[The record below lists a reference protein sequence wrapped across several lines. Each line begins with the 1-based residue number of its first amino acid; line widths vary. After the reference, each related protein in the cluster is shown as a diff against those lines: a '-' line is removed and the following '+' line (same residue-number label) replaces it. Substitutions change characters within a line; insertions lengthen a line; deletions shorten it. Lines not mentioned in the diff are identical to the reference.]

1 MMLAMKI
8 SRSAI
13 VILIAVIIL
22 LIAIFTMQSGEDAVE
37 PAVVNSETANLN
49 ASAPSDSTPVATSN
63 ATEPEE
69 KSGIGAS
76 NATIEEGNATSAG
89 VKEAASA
96 MQEANAGLEQKNATP
111 PAANATIEES
121 TTAVTQ
127 ANGTAPAS
135 ANPTLTGAA
144 GICGERAAN
153 VLIEKAA
160 RLEKEA
166 AEKAAAEKAAKEKAE
181 KEKAEKAAKEKAAK
195 EKAEKEKVEKA
206 AKEKAA
212 REKTK
217 AEQAKPA
224 PKEQPRVAVAPT
236 TPSVGSAPG
245 DVINKLVDFGAN
257 RVSLINR
264 SIAPSKSSRQVTQE
278 GGKYVGRYY
287 YVEPSSLHVEAS
299 PADPS
304 SPFKYIGKVRYREG
318 FYEIRA
324 NSREEALKGEGSVI
338 QQRNMCEL
346 IQYKN
351 NKWLE

>member
-1 MMLAMKI
+1 MLAMKI

>member
-1 MMLAMKI
+1 M
-8 SRSAI
+8 
-13 VILIAVIIL
+13 
-22 LIAIFTMQSGEDAVE
+22 
-37 PAVVNSETANLN
+37 
-49 ASAPSDSTPVATSN
+49 
-63 ATEPEE
+63 
-69 KSGIGAS
+69 
-76 NATIEEGNATSAG
+76 
-89 VKEAASA
+89 
-96 MQEANAGLEQKNATP
+96 
-111 PAANATIEES
+111 
-121 TTAVTQ
+121 
-127 ANGTAPAS
+127 
-135 ANPTLTGAA
+135 TG
-144 GICGERAAN
+144 
-153 VLIEKAA
+153 
-160 RLEKEA
+160 
-166 AEKAAAEKAAKEKAE
+166 
-181 KEKAEKAAKEKAAK
+181 
-195 EKAEKEKVEKA
+195 
-206 AKEKAA
+206 
-212 REKTK
+212 KTK

-278 GGKYVGRYY
+278 GGKYVGRDY

-351 NKWLE
+351 NKWLEKPSGLKMTQKREKAFSFFPFLTTQVRQINFEKTAQEEYKNFVFPS

>member
-1 MMLAMKI
+1 MKI

-37 PAVVNSETANLN
+37 PAVVNSETANLTP
-49 ASAPSDSTPVATSN
+49 SAPSDSTPVATSN

-245 DVINKLVDFGAN
+245 DVMNKLVDFGAN